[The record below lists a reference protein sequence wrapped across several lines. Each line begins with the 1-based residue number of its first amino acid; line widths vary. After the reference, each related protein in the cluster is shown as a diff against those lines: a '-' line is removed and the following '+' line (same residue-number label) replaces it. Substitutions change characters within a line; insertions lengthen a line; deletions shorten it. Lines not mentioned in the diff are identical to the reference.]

1 MHRPWSKDI
10 FPLAKLAA
18 AITLAEPWS
27 RFERRYCETGSK
39 EEREWE
45 REREREREREI
56 SGDMLLDKS

>member
-1 MHRPWSKDI
+1 MHRPRGKDI

-45 REREREREREI
+45 RERERDLRRYVAR
-56 SGDMLLDKS
+56 